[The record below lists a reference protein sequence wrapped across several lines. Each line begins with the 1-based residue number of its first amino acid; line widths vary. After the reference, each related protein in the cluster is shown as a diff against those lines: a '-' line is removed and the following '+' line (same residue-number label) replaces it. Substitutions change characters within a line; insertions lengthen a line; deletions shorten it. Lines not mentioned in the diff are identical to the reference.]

1 MKLYAIVT
9 GERLSRP
16 ARKGADQELN
26 ITLSEGNRQ
35 VARIVQR
42 PDEINFIFADANG
55 PKKITVNGHEVR
67 ALIKTKT
74 A

>member
-9 GERLSRP
+9 SERLSRP
-16 ARKGADQELN
+16 ARKGAEQELI
-26 ITLSEGNRQ
+26 ITLSEGNRP

-42 PDEINFIFADANG
+42 PDEIDFIFADAGG
-55 PKKITVNGHEVR
+55 PRKITVNGHEVR
-67 ALIKTKT
+67 PLIKKKM

>member
-1 MKLYAIVT
+1 MRLYAIVT

-16 ARKGADQELN
+16 ARKGAEHEL
-26 ITLSEGNRQ
+26 IIALSEGNKQ

-55 PKKITVNGHEVR
+55 PRKITVNGHEIR
-67 ALIKTKT
+67 TLIKMKR